1 MVDDILKQ
9 CPWAASSKG
18 TLCYRSIVWTRGFG
32 GPPVGR
38 TNGKRQSQGCPPAP
52 LFPPGLSLPS
62 WPGNLARVHTRLLC
76 RIPPPV
82 TRGKMETLPGLP
94 AAGHLCFMLS
104 SYRTRREG
112 HSHPIYNLSFSTG
125 IEVTK
130 NYVFTLIFL
139 RLSHEFVYLTI
150 SPVLW
155 VLGIPPSPYI
165 LLLDSRARTY
175 FS

>member
-1 MVDDILKQ
+1 MVDEILKQ
-9 CPWAASSKG
+9 CPWEASSKG
-18 TLCYRSIVWTRGFG
+18 TLCYRSVVWTQRVWVTSRG
-32 GPPVGR
+32 
-38 TNGKRQSQGCPPAP
+38 SHEWEAAE
-52 LFPPGLSLPS
+52 PGLPSCPSLPS

-112 HSHPIYNLSFSTG
+112 HSHPIYNLSFSIG